1 MVHTET
7 VKIGEVGATVD
18 PSPAPSG
25 VVNASIVEREIGV
38 PSLVLEVVT
47 DGGVTG
53 GGAIDPLLPPEGV
66 ARAAGERIISEP
78 TMPTSDLDPP
88 QSRKTTST
96 ASVAHASITS
106 KDLCWVCLVKKKL
119 PFLFL

>member
-1 MVHTET
+1 M
-7 VKIGEVGATVD
+7 KIGEVRATVD

-53 GGAIDPLLPPEGV
+53 GGAIDPL
-66 ARAAGERIISEP
+66 
-78 TMPTSDLDPP
+78 
-88 QSRKTTST
+88 
-96 ASVAHASITS
+96 
-106 KDLCWVCLVKKKL
+106 
-119 PFLFL
+119 